1 MKVGDLVEGR
11 LSLGGRMGLAVK
23 VVSAVGVERFWLI
36 RWNDGTLDTLSQRL
50 LEVVSES
57 R

>member
-23 VVSAVGVERFWLI
+23 VVSELGTERFWLI

-50 LEVVSES
+50 LEVVSEK
-57 R
+57 